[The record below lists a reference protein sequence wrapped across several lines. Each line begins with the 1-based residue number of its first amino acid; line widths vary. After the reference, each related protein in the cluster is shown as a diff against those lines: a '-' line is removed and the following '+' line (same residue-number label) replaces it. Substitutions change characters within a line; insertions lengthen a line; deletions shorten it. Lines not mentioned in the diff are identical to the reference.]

1 MGPGAGIRRGSQGK
15 AKEQA
20 QERGQGAAAGAV
32 SDCKAGKRRKEKL
45 TSDGKAAGKR
55 RKEKL
60 TSEQKEEARAKRKR
74 ASLGNQFREGM
85 HL

>member
-1 MGPGAGIRRGSQGK
+1 
-15 AKEQA
+15 
-20 QERGQGAAAGAV
+20 V

-45 TSDGKAAGKR
+45 TSEGKAAGKR

-74 ASLGNQFREGM
+74 ASLGNLLREGM